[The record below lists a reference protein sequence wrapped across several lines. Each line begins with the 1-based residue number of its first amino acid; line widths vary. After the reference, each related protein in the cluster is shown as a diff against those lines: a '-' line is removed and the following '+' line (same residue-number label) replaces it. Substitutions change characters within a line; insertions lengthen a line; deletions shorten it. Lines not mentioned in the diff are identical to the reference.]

1 MSSVAQVEP
10 QQSGMGR
17 RMPRCPIAVP
27 VRVTV
32 VRGGVPSAIPGRSLD
47 LSERGIAAVLAGD
60 VSPGDPVAV
69 EFLLPEMG
77 LGLHAKAT
85 VRHHAPLRSGLEFQT
100 LSVEQRAMIRRWTHR
115 VLTPEVTAPP
125 SASENPFKEI
135 AHPRVHLHFLAS
147 WRSPKVLVTTGA
159 VFTLLFLFTWW
170 QWQRGWRELELE
182 AQGQSSESKMPRLT
196 LPTAVMEP
204 LLIHRVQPEIPEG
217 TSKEGAVLVRVV
229 VGRDGSVIDQ
239 TPVSGPSAMQRAAMD
254 AVRYWR
260 FQPYRVD
267 GAPVEVQTTL
277 AVEFQEQP
285 ADIR

>member
-1 MSSVAQVEP
+1 MSSVAQFEA
-10 QQSGMGR
+10 QRSGMGR

-32 VRGGVPSAIPGRSLD
+32 VRAGVPNAIPGRSLD

-60 VSPGDPVAV
+60 VSPGDAVAV

-115 VLTPEVTAPP
+115 VLAPEVAPAP
-125 SASENPFKEI
+125 IAGESPLQEASHQPGK
-135 AHPRVHLHFLAS
+135 LHFLRRL
-147 WRSPKVLVTTGA
+147 RSPRVLITAAATVA
-159 VFTLLFLFTWW
+159 LLFLFTWW
-170 QWQRGWRELELE
+170 QWQRGWRELEPE
-182 AQGQSSESKMPRLT
+182 AGARSIDTKVPPRT
-196 LPTAVMEP
+196 LPPGVMEP
-204 LLIHRVQPEIPEG
+204 LLIHKVQPELPEG
-217 TSKEGAVLVRVV
+217 SNKAGAVLVRVV
-229 VGRDGSVIDQ
+229 IGGDGAVIDQ
-239 TPVSGPSAMQRAAMD
+239 HPVSGPSPMQRAAMD

-267 GAPVEVQTTL
+267 GTPVEVETTL

-285 ADIR
+285 AEAR